1 MTEFRMYD
9 HPVLAVKLVK
19 VGVSW
24 PAMLLGPLWLL
35 LKKLWTTAAIL
46 AAVVGILYYL
56 NLKVDTPFLAS
67 FWCDRYLNAPDLV
80 PYGMAGQFTEGCE
93 DVRSWY
99 ELAILVGASVF
110 CALRGNSLWSFD
122 LVNRGYVLRRSI
134 EARSLDDARAI
145 LARESAQ
152 FISTKPCA

>member
-1 MTEFRMYD
+1 MTEFRMYE
-9 HPVLAVKLVK
+9 HPVLPERLVK

-35 LKKLWTTAAIL
+35 LKKLWATTAIL
-46 AAVVGILYYL
+46 AAVVGVLYYL
-56 NLKVDTPFLAS
+56 NLQGDHPFLARV
-67 FWCDRYLNAPDLV
+67 WCGRYSDYPDLA
-80 PYGMAGQFTEGCE
+80 PYGMAGQFIEGCE

-99 ELAILVGASVF
+99 EFVILLGATLF

-152 FISTKPCA
+152 FVSTKPGA